1 MELKKV
7 IGQEAAKIDQ
17 LMREDISELEAD
29 GYDPLLTEI
38 LDYALLSGG
47 KRVRPL
53 LVVLSA
59 RICGCDDDG
68 VYRLAAAFE
77 YLHAATLI
85 HDDVIDNA
93 GERRGT
99 ASVYRK
105 YGLASAILTGD
116 FLHAFS
122 MERVSRYGGATA
134 LGIFCRA
141 TSGMVDGE
149 YHQLRNAAN
158 RDQSEDDY
166 FSVIMGKTAL
176 LIGAAC
182 EIGTIYGGG
191 DELCREG
198 LKTYGIKLGCAFQII
213 DDLLDYQGDPKRTG
227 KQLGND
233 LAEGKLTLPLIY
245 ALQRA
250 DVTDRARLLSIL
262 SDEEQRRQQ
271 VAEVSSL
278 IETYNG
284 FSDARLKAEEMGE
297 QAVRALPDIDGEAI
311 PPEQQVLLD
320 LCSYVLNRDK

>member
-17 LMREDISELEAD
+17 LMREDIRALEAD
-29 GYDPLLTEI
+29 GYDPLLIEI

-68 VYRLAAAFE
+68 VYRLATAFE
-77 YLHAATLI
+77 YLHTATLI

-93 GERRGT
+93 GERRGL
-99 ASVYRK
+99 ASVFKK
-105 YGLASAILTGD
+105 YGLEAAILTGD

-122 MERVSRYGGATA
+122 MERVSQCGGASA

-149 YHQLRNAAN
+149 YTQLRTAGNL
-158 RDQSEDDY
+158 DQSEEDY

-191 DELCREG
+191 DELGRKG
-198 LKTYGIKLGCAFQII
+198 LRTYGLNLGCAFQIV

-227 KQLGND
+227 KAVGND
-233 LAEGKLTLPLIY
+233 LAEGKVTLPLIY

-262 SDEEQRRQQ
+262 SDEGLRQQQ

-278 IETYNG
+278 IEKYHG
-284 FSDARLKAEEMGE
+284 FSDARLKAEEMGAL
-297 QAVRALPDIDGEAI
+297 AVRALPDVSDATI
-311 PPEQQVLLD
+311 PPEQKVLVD
-320 LCSYVLNRDK
+320 LCTYVLNRDK